1 MEALDRLLD
10 GNDEHVASI
19 SDDHFEGVRDGQDPP
34 VVSVSCSDSRVPAES
49 VWDARADGDL
59 FTSVNV
65 GNQAWAEVNGEL
77 VVNDAVGYA
86 VSALDVELIA
96 VLGHTGCGAVTA
108 AYEAVTGDA
117 DGSDGDES
125 LPPAVESAVGRL
137 KPIVKSAREDGVFD
151 DETPTEEAVNRLVEC
166 AVQTQVEFLVRE
178 EAVPHDVAVA
188 GLVYDF
194 QTAYGD
200 DDGAAYLVSLDGET
214 DPETLREHVSE
225 AHREKVGSLR

>member
-19 SDDHFEGVRDGQDPP
+19 SADHFEGVRDGQDPP

-65 GNQAWAEVNGEL
+65 GNQAWAEVDGEL

-108 AYEAVTGDA
+108 AYEAVTGGDDA
-117 DGSDGDES
+117 NGETS
-125 LPPAVESAVGRL
+125 LPPAVEAAVGRL

-151 DETPTEEAVNRLVEC
+151 DETPTDEAVNRLVEC
-166 AVQTQVEFLVRE
+166 AVQTQVEFLRRDD
-178 EAVPHDVAVA
+178 AVPEGVAVA

-200 DDGAAYLVSLDGET
+200 EDGAAYLVSLDGET
-214 DPETLREHVSE
+214 DTETLREHVPE
-225 AHREKVGSLR
+225 AHRENVGSLR

>member
-10 GNDEHVASI
+10 GNDEHVASV

-65 GNQAWAEVNGEL
+65 GNQAWAEVDGEL

-86 VSALDVELIA
+86 VSALDVDLIA

-108 AYEAVTGDA
+108 AYEAVTGDG
-117 DGSDGDES
+117 DGGGKS
-125 LPPAVESAVGRL
+125 LPPSVEAAVGRL

-151 DETPTEEAVNRLVEC
+151 ADTPDGEAVNRLVEG
-166 AVQTQVEFLVRE
+166 AVQTQVEFLVRND
-178 EAVPHDVAVA
+178 AVPDDVAVA

-194 QTAYGD
+194 QKAYGD

-214 DPETLREHVSE
+214 DSEALRERVSE
-225 AHREKVGSLR
+225 AHRDRVGSLR